1 MKIKALFILV
11 FSVLTCT
18 IKVSAQVLEHQSIT
32 PPDDFTTVFVHKVS
46 EDSLSSTFIIFIK
59 EKVAMHKHEFHSENV
74 IVLEGTATMY
84 LDGITY
90 EIKPGDIIFIPKNT
104 WHEVKVSSSIPL
116 KVVSIQSPFF
126 DGSDRILFKNQ

>member
-1 MKIKALFILV
+1 MKIKTLFILV
-11 FSVLTCT
+11 FSFLTGT
-18 IKVSAQVLEHQSIT
+18 IWVNAQVLEHQSIT
-32 PPDDFTTVFVHKVS
+32 PPDDFSTVFVHKVS

-116 KVVSIQSPFF
+116 KVISIQSPFF

>member
-1 MKIKALFILV
+1 MKIKTLFILV
-11 FSVLTCT
+11 FTVLTST

-59 EKVAMHKHEFHSENV
+59 DKVAMHKHEFHSENV

-84 LDGITY
+84 LDGIIY